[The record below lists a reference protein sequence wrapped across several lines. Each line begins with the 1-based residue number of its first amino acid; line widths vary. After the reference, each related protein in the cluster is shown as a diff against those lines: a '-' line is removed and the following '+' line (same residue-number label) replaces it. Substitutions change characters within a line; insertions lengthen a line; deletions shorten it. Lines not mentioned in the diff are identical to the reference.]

1 LLLFV
6 VVFFFFFALLITL
19 LLFLL
24 MYFFLNEIFFE
35 YRFHALRGAFF
46 YSFLNVVVIEE

>member
-6 VVFFFFFALLITL
+6 VGFFFCFVDYFVAVSLNV
-19 LLFLL
+19 
-24 MYFFLNEIFFE
+24 FFLNEIFFE